1 MFSFIKNIL
10 NPCDHSYNIVGKIPY
25 ISTYN
30 DSEYVYHCI
39 LLECKNCGKRKVEYT
54 TFVPPLNIK
63 IFMDKWIYKEYDTD
77 LILKMCTNEG
87 KQNED

>member
-1 MFSFIKNIL
+1 MTPRQVACFKYRNNLKSGL
-10 NPCDHSYNIVGKIPY
+10 Y
-25 ISTYN
+25 IGQV
-30 DSEYVYHCI
+30 ERI
-39 LLECKNCGKRKVEYT
+39 CKNCGKRKVEYT

-77 LILKMCTNEG
+77 LILKICTNEG